1 MVPYFAGMLKR
12 RAKGSVRVMGD
23 ATPDQPESSRSA
35 QREVDD
41 GQPWPAVIAL
51 SGLPFAGKSTLARA
65 LAAALG
71 VTLIEVDQLI
81 EGREGLP
88 SGPIPD
94 RLWFAAYRRA
104 EVLVRAELTVGRRV
118 IYDGVNFRWVQRE
131 KLRRIAAEFGQRVV
145 VVHIT
150 TPIAANLAR
159 QRANRILQTRP
170 NVDAETFAMVEGRFE
185 PPRPGEWAVS
195 YDGSESFAS
204 WFGRITTT
212 LGELASDR
220 PD

>member
-1 MVPYFAGMLKR
+1 MDPGKVPSDVSHRRSQLKH
-12 RAKGSVRVMGD
+12 AE
-23 ATPDQPESSRSA
+23 ATVDRS
-35 QREVDD
+35 
-41 GQPWPAVIAL
+41 WPAVIAL

-71 VTLIEVDQLI
+71 ATLIEVDQLI

-104 EVLVRAELTVGRRV
+104 EALLRVELVAGRRV
-118 IYDGVNFRWVQRE
+118 TYDGVNFRWVQRE
-131 KLRRIAAEFGQRVV
+131 KLRRVAAEFGQRVV
-145 VVHIT
+145 VVHVT

-159 QRANRILQTRP
+159 QQANRLHQTRP
-170 NVDAETFAMVEGRFE
+170 IVDAETFAMVEDRFE
-185 PPRPGEWAVS
+185 PPRPGEWAIG

-212 LGELASDR
+212 LGEPASER
-220 PD
+220 LE